1 MLHIVIFEFL
11 FVFSLSFFQMYNTMS
26 RPLPRRFVLPLNI
39 TSETPL
45 EQNLNTRPDSTATA
59 VCRAK
64 NQVLSLC

>member
-1 MLHIVIFEFL
+1 
-11 FVFSLSFFQMYNTMS
+11 MYNTMS

-59 VCRAK
+59 VCRAE